1 MTGPAKGDRRDVLP
15 GDAGRP
21 VRAASGRR
29 RVLLR
34 ATVSA
39 VCLGLLALLIWCGS
53 LFVIINRFHGEPA
66 RGLPQP
72 SDVGIVLGASLW
84 DDKPSPGLRE
94 RLDQALSLYKAQVFA
109 RFIVTGGLDAG
120 GTVLT
125 EAEGMRD
132 YLLQQGVPQDA
143 IFIEPKATSTYENL
157 RFSREM
163 MEAHGW
169 RTAVIV
175 THQYHG
181 ARSLDIAEALDYERP
196 QVSVTDS
203 QVMNMSYHRS
213 REVLAYTKW
222 LMQKWL

>member
-1 MTGPAKGDRRDVLP
+1 MSGVSNDGPGAAGPVVLSRRN
-15 GDAGRP
+15 R
-21 VRAASGRR
+21 
-29 RVLLR
+29 LR
-34 ATVSA
+34 TAVYVVSA
-39 VCLGLLALLIWCGS
+39 GVLALFLWCGS
-53 LFVIINRFHGEPA
+53 LFVVIGRFDGEPA
-66 RGLPQP
+66 KGLPAT

-84 DDKPSPGLRE
+84 NNKPSPGLQE
-94 RLDQALSLYKAQVFA
+94 RLDQAMTLYKANVFS

-120 GTVLT
+120 GAVLT

-132 YLLQQGVPQDA
+132 YLQQKGVPASA
-143 IFIEPKATSTYENL
+143 ILLEPEATSTYENL
-157 RFSREM
+157 KFSKAI

-181 ARSLDIAEALDYERP
+181 SRSLDIAEALDFERP

-203 QVMNMSYHRS
+203 KVMNMAYHRS

-222 LMQKWL
+222 LLQKWL

>member
-1 MTGPAKGDRRDVLP
+1 MSGAGNRGPVVAEPFARSRRK
-15 GDAGRP
+15 R
-21 VRAASGRR
+21 
-29 RVLLR
+29 LR
-34 ATVSA
+34 AVVYVISA
-39 VCLGLLALLIWCGS
+39 GLLALFLWCVS
-53 LFVIINRFHGEPA
+53 LFVVVGRFGGEPSK
-66 RGLPQP
+66 GLPAP

-84 DDKPSPGLRE
+84 DNKPSPGLRE
-94 RLDQALSLYKAQVFA
+94 RLDQALSLYRANVFS

-120 GTVLT
+120 GAVLT

-132 YLLQQGVPQDA
+132 YLRQQGVPDSA

-157 RFSREM
+157 RYSKAI
-163 MEAHGW
+163 MEAQGW

-181 ARSLDIAEALDYERP
+181 SRSLDIAEALDYERP

-203 QVMNMSYHRS
+203 KVMNMAYHRS

-222 LMQKWL
+222 LLQKWL